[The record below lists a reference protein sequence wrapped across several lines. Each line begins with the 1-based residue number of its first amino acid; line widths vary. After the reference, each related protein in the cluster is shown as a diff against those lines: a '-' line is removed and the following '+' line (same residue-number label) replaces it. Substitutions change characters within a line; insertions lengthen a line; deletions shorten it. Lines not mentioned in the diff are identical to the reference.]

1 MGQLGQWIL
10 RLAGHKFHIVH
21 TEDVENIDADALS
34 RMFDNMASGKSQ
46 VGYIA
51 EMQDLPLFV
60 LI

>member
-10 RLAGHKFHIVH
+10 RLAGHKTVN
-21 TEDVENIDADALS
+21 TKGVENIDADALS
-34 RMFDNMASGKSQ
+34 RMFENMASGKSQ